1 MARFLLYAVP
11 VVVTLYALIDCV
23 LIPGALTR
31 ALPKWVWLVV
41 IVLIPFLGA
50 LAWLLAGRPV
60 RDPSAAPGGPVARV
74 LPRRSRGPVAP
85 DDDPTFLRKL
95 ADDEWSRKMRDR
107 RDRRDRREGPAAA
120 EGRDPESAEDGH

>member
-11 VVVTLYALIDCV
+11 VVVTLYAFIDCV
-23 LIPGALTR
+23 LIPGALAR

-41 IVLIPFLGA
+41 IVLVPFFGA
-50 LAWLLAGRPV
+50 VAWLLAGRPQ
-60 RDPSAAPGGPVARV
+60 RQPAAVPGGPVARV

-95 ADDEWSRKMRDR
+95 ADEEWTRKMRDR
-107 RDRRDRREGPAAA
+107 RAGTAGSEGS
-120 EGRDPESAEDGH
+120 DPGNGGDGH